1 MEDPSSRRMRTP
13 VTRMAQSRLSG
24 NGTACALISA
34 KEVVML
40 RKAMTIIV
48 LATAVALGGT
58 ALSTAALARGGGFS
72 GGHFGGGH
80 VGGSYGGAAKRFH
93 SSPAHGGLR
102 AGFGGHG

>member
-1 MEDPSSRRMRTP
+1 MEDRSSRRMRTLL
-13 VTRMAQSRLSG
+13 TRMAQSRLSG

-58 ALSTAALARGGGFS
+58 ALSTGAFARGGG
-72 GGHFGGGH
+72 GGGH
-80 VGGSYGGAAKRFH
+80 GG
-93 SSPAHGGLR
+93 
-102 AGFGGHG
+102 GFGGFGYSPYCNYPYRSYGCY